1 MGEARVDEA
10 RVGGRENR
18 VLRPGLCLHSP
29 GNRGC
34 PELTQLRRRRPV
46 CVYTHTHTHTHTH
59 TRAACIH
66 HVHTQAHTQTHTKTD
81 TCTHASTHGAYPCVH
96 TPMHRHTY
104 SRVDRKA
111 HKPPARKHVQ
121 AHRHTQCWRHHP
133 HLTPA
138 SSGLLKALSHLRV
151 GPHCLFCKPQR
162 TRPLWTTTVSVSSR
176 RSCQQILEP

>member
-1 MGEARVDEA
+1 MRLEWVEERTGCSGLASARA
-10 RVGGRENR
+10 
-18 VLRPGLCLHSP
+18 LRQQGVPRADSAP
-29 GNRGC
+29 QMQ
-34 PELTQLRRRRPV
+34 TSM
-46 CVYTHTHTHTHTH
+46 CVHTHTHTHTHTH
-59 TRAACIH
+59 VLHASTTCTHKPIH
-66 HVHTQAHTQTHTKTD
+66 RLTQKQTHALMQAHT
-81 TCTHASTHGAYPCVH
+81 GAYPRAH

>member
-1 MGEARVDEA
+1 MRLEWVEERTGCSGLASA
-10 RVGGRENR
+10 HA
-18 VLRPGLCLHSP
+18 LRQQGVPRADSAP
-29 GNRGC
+29 QMQ
-34 PELTQLRRRRPV
+34 TSM
-46 CVYTHTHTHTHTH
+46 CVHTHTHTHIHTH

-111 HKPPARKHVQ
+111 HKPPTRKHVQ

>member
-1 MGEARVDEA
+1 MDEA

-34 PELTQLRRRRPV
+34 PELTQLRRCRPV
-46 CVYTHTHTHTHTH
+46 CVYTHTHTHTYTHTH
-59 TRAACIH
+59 VLHASTTCTHKPIH
-66 HVHTQAHTQTHTKTD
+66 RLTQKQTHALMQAHT
-81 TCTHASTHGAYPCVH
+81 GAYPRAH

-121 AHRHTQCWRHHP
+121 AHRHTQYWRHHP